1 MIKQRRE
8 EELTLMPHGLNPLK
22 AHVDDIKLW
31 QAWAADLTLAK
42 AREEA
47 GNDKSEKDIQ
57 VGSTTVMACFI
68 GNGDQRSLLREM

>member
-1 MIKQRRE
+1 MVKQRRE

-47 GNDKSEKDIQ
+47 GNDESEKDIQ
-57 VGSTTVMACFI
+57 GFI
-68 GNGDQRSLLREM
+68 GNGDQRGLLRKM